1 MQALTFSFAECEEGS
16 MRDYHD
22 AKAMAQTVRDNLKS
36 KNVILSIAES
46 LELVA
51 QQFGF
56 DNWNILAAKIAKT
69 EKIAKSGDGI
79 EFSAAIPVIRMF
91 DVIKA
96 KEFYVDF
103 LGFTIDWEGH
113 IFEGAPLYMQL
124 SRAGLTLHLSE
135 HHGDAAPGG
144 TTLVRTKGIEKFHA
158 ELLAKDYKYNH
169 PALDIAPYGARVMY
183 TIDPFGNRL
192 RFEQEIPK

>member
-1 MQALTFSFAECEEGS
+1 
-16 MRDYHD
+16 MRDYRD
-22 AKAMAQTVRDNLKS
+22 AKAMAQALRDNLQS
-36 KNVILSIAES
+36 KNITLSVAES

-51 QQFGF
+51 KQFGF
-56 DNWNILAAKIAKT
+56 HNWNILAAKVTDTGTRPKASK
-69 EKIAKSGDGI
+69 GV
-79 EFSAAIPVIRMF
+79 EFLATIPVIRMF
-91 DVIKA
+91 DVGKA

-124 SRAGLTLHLSE
+124 SRDGLTLHLSE

-144 TTLVRTKGIEKFHA
+144 TTVVRTTGIEKFHA
-158 ELLAKDYKYNH
+158 ELLGKDYKYNR
-169 PALDIAPYGARVMY
+169 PGLDIAPYGAKVMY

-192 RFEQEIPK
+192 RFEQEIPASIADMGSFAHW

>member
-1 MQALTFSFAECEEGS
+1 
-16 MRDYHD
+16 MRDYRD
-22 AKAMAQTVRDNLKS
+22 AKAMAQALRDNLKS
-36 KNVILSIAES
+36 KNVTLSVAES

-51 QQFGF
+51 KQFGF
-56 DNWNILAAKIAKT
+56 DNWNILAAKVIGTRPKVSEDVKFFAT
-69 EKIAKSGDGI
+69 
-79 EFSAAIPVIRMF
+79 IPVIRMF
-91 DVIKA
+91 DVSKA

-124 SRAGLTLHLSE
+124 SRDGLTLHLSE
-135 HHGDAAPGG
+135 HHCDAAPGG
-144 TTLVRTKGIEKFHA
+144 TTVVRTTGIEKFHA
-158 ELLAKDYKYNH
+158 ELLSKDYKYNR
-169 PALDIAPYGARVMY
+169 PGLDIASYGAKVMY

>member
-1 MQALTFSFAECEEGS
+1 
-16 MRDYHD
+16 MRDYRD
-22 AKAMAQTVRDNLKS
+22 AKTMAQAVRDNLKS
-36 KNVILSIAES
+36 KNIILSVAES

-69 EKIAKSGDGI
+69 EKTPKAGAGI
-79 EFSAAIPVIRMF
+79 EFLATIPIIRMF
-91 DVIKA
+91 DVGKA

-103 LGFTIDWEGH
+103 LGFTLDWEGH

-124 SRAGLTLHLSE
+124 SRDGLTLHLSE

-144 TTLVRTKGIEKFHA
+144 TTVVRTKGIEKFHA
-158 ELLAKDYKYNH
+158 ELLGKDYKYNR
-169 PALDIAPYGARVMY
+169 PGLDIAPYGAKVMY

-192 RFEQEIPK
+192 RFEQEVLK

>member
-1 MQALTFSFAECEEGS
+1 
-16 MRDYHD
+16 MRDYRD
-22 AKAMAQTVRDNLKS
+22 AKAMAQAMRDNLKS
-36 KNVILSIAES
+36 KNIILSVAES

-69 EKIAKSGDGI
+69 EKTPKAGDGI
-79 EFSAAIPVIRMF
+79 EFFATIPIIRMF
-91 DVIKA
+91 DVGKA

-103 LGFTIDWEGH
+103 LGFTLDWEGH

-124 SRAGLTLHLSE
+124 SRDGLTLHLSE

-144 TTLVRTKGIEKFHA
+144 TTVVRTKGIEKFHA
-158 ELLAKDYKYNH
+158 ELLGKDYKYNR
-169 PALDIAPYGARVMY
+169 PGLNIAPYGATVMY